1 MDLAIL
7 IGIAVFF
14 GVAALSTVAQ
24 RNAPPA
30 APVIVVRAEQFKER
44 GGEQGDAGFG
54 IFLLFI
60 VIVAA
65 VYLL

>member
-24 RNAPPA
+24 RNGPPV
-30 APVIVVRAEQFKER
+30 APVIVVRAEQVKER
-44 GGEQGDAGFG
+44 GEHGDAGFG
-54 IFLLFI
+54 IFLLFA

>member
-24 RNAPPA
+24 RNGPPA
-30 APVIVVRAEQFKER
+30 APVIVVRAEQVKER
-44 GGEQGDAGFG
+44 GEQDDAGFG
-54 IFLLFI
+54 IFLLFA

>member
-30 APVIVVRAEQFKER
+30 APVIVVRAEQIKER
-44 GGEQGDAGFG
+44 AGEQGDAGFG
-54 IFLLFI
+54 IFLLFL